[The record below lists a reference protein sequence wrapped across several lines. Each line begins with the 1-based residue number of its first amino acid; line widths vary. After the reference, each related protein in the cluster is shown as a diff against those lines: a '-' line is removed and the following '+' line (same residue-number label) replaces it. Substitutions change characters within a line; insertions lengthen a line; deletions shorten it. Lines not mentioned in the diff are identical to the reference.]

1 MTDIRQQAVV
11 SLIIVVLSAV
21 AAGATPP
28 ARPAVLL
35 QYGVGTQ
42 LYAITSEGLVGQV
55 TTRTGLKQGEWF
67 SIEKGR
73 LVPGTGDLNPA
84 PVGYI
89 KGLGEKIKYAL
100 FNGPGLAATTTIVG
114 IRAGCIFG
122 FYTDANYAGTLGFL
136 SCPRVDLA
144 YDYGYNGTF
153 LTGMADDGLLVGFH
167 DNPHLQYSGLI
178 VSPSGDER
186 DYVVPGADG
195 TKILGLAPGGR
206 IVGTFLKGGRWH
218 GFVADINGDNLVV
231 VNAKIRGKIA
241 HDTGIVAIQGA
252 CTLGY
257 FDVNSNVGQAGFV
270 HCEGKHDIPFT
281 FNSDFAMN
289 PRGLLEDGTIFGD
302 FDGTG
307 PTEGFLL
314 PNFVK
319 P

>member
-1 MTDIRQQAVV
+1 MTNIGQQAVV

-28 ARPAVLL
+28 ARPVVLV

-100 FNGPGLAATTTIVG
+100 FNGPSLAATTTIVG
-114 IRAGCIFG
+114 IRARCIFG
-122 FYTDANYAGTLGFL
+122 FYTDANYAGTLGFR
-136 SCPRVDLA
+136 SCPSGDLA

-206 IVGTFLKGGRWH
+206 IVGTFLKAGRWH
-218 GFVADINGDNLVV
+218 GFVAGITGENLVV

-257 FDVNSNVGQAGFV
+257 FDMNPDVGQAGFV
-270 HCEGKHDIPFT
+270 HCEGKHHIPFT
-281 FNSDFAMN
+281 FNSNFAMN

-314 PNFVK
+314 PGFVK

>member
-1 MTDIRQQAVV
+1 MTNIRRQAVA
-11 SLIIVVLSAV
+11 SLIIVVLSA
-21 AAGATPP
+21 AAASATPP
-28 ARPAVLL
+28 DPPAVLR

-55 TTRTGLKQGEWF
+55 TTKTGLKQGEWF
-67 SIEKGR
+67 AIEKGR
-73 LVPGTGDLNPA
+73 LVPGIGDLNPA

-89 KGLGEKIKYAL
+89 KGLGEKLKYAL
-100 FNGPGLAATTTIVG
+100 FNGPTLAATTAIVG
-114 IRAGCIFG
+114 IKAGCIFG
-122 FYTDANYAGTLGFL
+122 FFTEANYAGILGFR
-136 SCPRVDLA
+136 SCPSGDLA

-153 LTGMADDGLLVGFH
+153 LTGMADDGLLVGYH

-178 VSPSGDER
+178 VSPSGNER

-206 IVGTFLKGGRWH
+206 IVGTFLEGGRWH
-218 GFVADINGDNLVV
+218 GFAVDLNGDHLVV
-231 VNAKIRGKIA
+231 VDAKLKGRVV
-241 HDTGIVAIQGA
+241 HDTGLVAIQGA

-257 FDVNSNVGQAGFV
+257 FDVNPDVGQAGFV
-270 HCEGKHDIPFT
+270 RCKGKNDVPFT
-281 FNSDFAMN
+281 FNSNFAMN

-302 FDGTG
+302 FDGFG

-314 PNFVK
+314 PVFVK